1 MSRRPLLD
9 GLEFLVISNEDS
21 NWLGRPFEEEVLG
34 VIQGFN
40 GDKAPGPDGFSMDF
54 FQACWVI
61 VQNDIMVVLR
71 SFHVTGC
78 QRSFHVTGCQAL
90 IPKKV
95 GVVKERIFAP
105 LVLLVGWI
113 KFW

>member
-21 NWLGRPFEEEVLG
+21 NWLGRPFEEEEVLG

-71 SFHVTGC
+71 SFHVI
-78 QRSFHVTGCQAL
+78 GCQAL